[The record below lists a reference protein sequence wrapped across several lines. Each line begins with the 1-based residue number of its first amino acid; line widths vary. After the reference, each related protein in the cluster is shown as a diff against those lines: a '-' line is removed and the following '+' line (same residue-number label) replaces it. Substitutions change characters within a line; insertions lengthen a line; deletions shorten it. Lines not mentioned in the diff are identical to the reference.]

1 MRPKRFR
8 LYIDEIGDSA
18 TTQKSLRNDRYL
30 TLAGVAFETEH
41 YREDFQPKLELLK
54 RTHLTYDPD
63 RPPILHRHDIITRKG
78 VFQVLKDPARRV
90 AFYRDLA
97 SLIGSA
103 DFGLFCVVVDKKAN
117 IDRYGSACPEQYG
130 YALAGLM
137 PRYAGWLHYNVF
149 GVGDVMAE
157 ARYKKAD
164 RSLSQVYRDIY
175 EHGTRHYPRPH
186 PQPARVIQRTVVS
199 KSLKL
204 QEKRFNIAG
213 LQVADLVAF
222 GFKVDTLRAHG
233 KPAPHLEG
241 FWRRLLSLVQPKYNR
256 NLHRGG
262 IIDGYGRIFIAP
274 K

>member
-1 MRPKRFR
+1 
-8 LYIDEIGDSA
+8 
-18 TTQKSLRNDRYL
+18 
-30 TLAGVAFETEH
+30 
-41 YREDFQPKLELLK
+41 
-54 RTHLTYDPD
+54 
-63 RPPILHRHDIITRKG
+63 
-78 VFQVLKDPARRV
+78 
-90 AFYRDLA
+90 
-97 SLIGSA
+97 
-103 DFGLFCVVVDKKAN
+103 
-117 IDRYGSACPEQYG
+117 
-130 YALAGLM
+130 M

-175 EHGTRHYPRPH
+175 EHGTRHYPGPH

-222 GFKVDTLRAHG
+222 GCKVDTLRAHG

-262 IIDGYGRIFIAP
+262 IIDGFGRIFIGP